1 MKQILAITR
10 KELSSYFGSP
20 MALIFIGAFL
30 AATLF
35 TFFWIDTFFAR
46 GIADVRPL
54 FRWMPLLILFLVS
67 ALTMRQWSEEQ
78 QTGTL
83 EILLTLPVRAWQLVL
98 GKFLAVMVLVAIT
111 LALTLFLPISVS
123 IMGDLDWGPVIGGYL
138 AALLLAAAYTA
149 IGLFISSR
157 TNNQI
162 VALILSVVLC
172 GLFYFIGNRS
182 LTEFFGESVG
192 DVLRLLSTNSRFE
205 SIERG
210 VIDLRVLV
218 YYITL
223 AVVFLALNVLSL
235 DSKRWSI
242 GAHTAN
248 YRTNANLAVGL
259 LTVNALLLNVW
270 LQPVTALRADLTQS
284 KEYSL
289 STVTEDLL
297 ANLQEPLLIRAYFSE
312 RTHPLLAPLV
322 PRIRDMLTEY
332 QVASHGKVMVEVV
345 DPAQN
350 PDLEA
355 EAAQSYGIRPTPFQ
369 IAGRYES
376 SVVNAY
382 FDILVRYGDKSEV
395 LNFRDLIEVE
405 PFRDGTLDVRLR
417 NLEYDLTRTIK
428 KVVYGF
434 QSIDAVLAALTDP
447 AVLTLYVTPDTLP
460 EEFATVPDTVQK
472 VATELETQ
480 SNGKF
485 SLKIVNPDDPSSGV
499 TRQQLL
505 DQYGLQPFTES
516 FLSTD
521 TYYLHMVLQVGSQG
535 ALIYPSGDMTEAD
548 IRTSIESSLKRMS
561 SGFLKVVGL
570 WLPQIQPDPQMAQMG
585 QTQQP
590 LFSTWNSL
598 SQQLQQDY
606 EVQNVDLSS
615 GQAPANLDV
624 LVVIAPQ
631 NMTDKEKY
639 AIDQYLMRGGALV
652 VAGSNFRAQPDPFSG
667 ALAVTPI
674 EGGINELLAH
684 YGVEIG
690 DSLVLDPNNEPFPIT
705 VQRQVN
711 GFNVQEIQA
720 LDYPYFVDVRGE
732 GMSTESPI
740 IANLPAVTLNWVSP
754 VIVQSASAV
763 TDTAATADA
772 TAPEVVALLSSSPES
787 WTSSSTNIQPDMQQ
801 FPEYGFPVGD
811 TRGAQPLAVS
821 MRGSFKSFYADKE
834 SPLAAAAEENA
845 PGVTADA
852 SALDANTGPV
862 PATIGESPNTARLV
876 VIGSGEFLSD
886 TIFDISSQLSQDRF
900 RNSLQLIQNVV
911 DWSVEDQDLLAI
923 RARSSRVR
931 LLNEMSE
938 SDQAFWEYLNYGVA
952 LAALVIIGLLWASRR
967 RNEKPM
973 QLTPPTSGPGR
984 LEPVEQA

>member
-1 MKQILAITR
+1 
-10 KELSSYFGSP
+10 
-20 MALIFIGAFL
+20 
-30 AATLF
+30 
-35 TFFWIDTFFAR
+35 
-46 GIADVRPL
+46 
-54 FRWMPLLILFLVS
+54 
-67 ALTMRQWSEEQ
+67 TMRQWSEEQ

-111 LALTLFLPISVS
+111 LALTLFLPISVA

-210 VIDLRVLV
+210 VIDLRDLV

-289 STVTEDLL
+289 STTTKDLIN
-297 ANLQEPLLIRAYFSE
+297 NLQEPLLIRAYFSE

-485 SLKIVNPDDPSSGV
+485 SLKIVNPD
-499 TRQQLL
+499 
-505 DQYGLQPFTES
+505 
-516 FLSTD
+516 
-521 TYYLHMVLQVGSQG
+521 
-535 ALIYPSGDMTEAD
+535 
-548 IRTSIESSLKRMS
+548 
-561 SGFLKVVGL
+561 
-570 WLPQIQPDPQMAQMG
+570 
-585 QTQQP
+585 
-590 LFSTWNSL
+590 
-598 SQQLQQDY
+598 
-606 EVQNVDLSS
+606 
-615 GQAPANLDV
+615 
-624 LVVIAPQ
+624 
-631 NMTDKEKY
+631 
-639 AIDQYLMRGGALV
+639 
-652 VAGSNFRAQPDPFSG
+652 
-667 ALAVTPI
+667 
-674 EGGINELLAH
+674 
-684 YGVEIG
+684 
-690 DSLVLDPNNEPFPIT
+690 
-705 VQRQVN
+705 
-711 GFNVQEIQA
+711 
-720 LDYPYFVDVRGE
+720 
-732 GMSTESPI
+732 
-740 IANLPAVTLNWVSP
+740 
-754 VIVQSASAV
+754 
-763 TDTAATADA
+763 
-772 TAPEVVALLSSSPES
+772 
-787 WTSSSTNIQPDMQQ
+787 
-801 FPEYGFPVGD
+801 
-811 TRGAQPLAVS
+811 
-821 MRGSFKSFYADKE
+821 
-834 SPLAAAAEENA
+834 
-845 PGVTADA
+845 
-852 SALDANTGPV
+852 
-862 PATIGESPNTARLV
+862 
-876 VIGSGEFLSD
+876 
-886 TIFDISSQLSQDRF
+886 
-900 RNSLQLIQNVV
+900 
-911 DWSVEDQDLLAI
+911 
-923 RARSSRVR
+923 
-931 LLNEMSE
+931 
-938 SDQAFWEYLNYGVA
+938 
-952 LAALVIIGLLWASRR
+952 
-967 RNEKPM
+967 
-973 QLTPPTSGPGR
+973 
-984 LEPVEQA
+984 